1 MMYWRMEH
9 SKVVPC
15 ITIYFMLAI
24 VLGVIACKTDA
35 GSEAEDHEVAQADPR
50 KIEILVSDTQRV
62 AEIIRPDAEIE
73 TLASGYQWTEG
84 PLWIGDQQ
92 LLLFSDVPANTI
104 YSWTEVGGAKEYL
117 RPSGYTGTEDRSGE
131 PGSNGLAL
139 SHDGHYLLLC
149 QHGDRRI
156 ARMESSLREPQPTFI
171 TIADTW
177 DGKRF
182 NSPND
187 LVVNSR
193 GQIFFTDP
201 PYGLERGADDPA
213 REIDIQGVYRRDMD
227 GTVHLI
233 TDALS
238 RPNGIALSPDERTLY
253 VSNSDPDLAMWM
265 AYALDEAGDTL
276 SGKVFYDATPLV
288 NTHKGL
294 PDGLKVNKNG
304 ILFATGPGGVWV
316 FDPDGTPLARI
327 DTGEATANCAFNS
340 DQSILYMCAD
350 DHLMRVKLH

>member
-1 MMYWRMEH
+1 MAYWRMERNN
-9 SKVVPC
+9 VVPC
-15 ITIYFMLAI
+15 VHYYWI
-24 VLGVIACKTDA
+24 LGVLLWIAACKTES
-35 GSEAEDHEVAQADPR
+35 GAETEDSVVLQPDPR

-62 AEIIRPDAEIE
+62 TSVIRPNAVIE
-73 TLASGYQWTEG
+73 TIASGYQWTEG

-92 LLLFSDVPANTI
+92 LLLFSDVPANTV
-104 YSWTEVGGAKEYL
+104 YQWTEVGGAKEYL
-117 RPSGYTGTEDRSGE
+117 KPSGYTGTEERSGE
-131 PGSNGLAL
+131 PGSNGLSL

-156 ARMESSLREPQPTFI
+156 ARMESSLREPQPAFI

-213 REIDIQGVYRRDMD
+213 REIDFQGVYRRDMD

-238 RPNGIALSPDERTLY
+238 RPNGIALSPDEKTLY
-253 VSNSDPDLAMWM
+253 VANSDPDHALWM
-265 AYALDEAGDTL
+265 VYALDEKGDTT
-276 SGKVFYDATPLV
+276 SGRLFYDATSLV
-288 NTHKGL
+288 NSHKGL
-294 PDGLKVNKNG
+294 PDGLKVNRNG

-327 DTGEATANCAFNS
+327 NTGEATANCAFNS
-340 DQSILYMCAD
+340 DQSILYLCAD
-350 DHLMRVKLH
+350 DYVMRVKLN